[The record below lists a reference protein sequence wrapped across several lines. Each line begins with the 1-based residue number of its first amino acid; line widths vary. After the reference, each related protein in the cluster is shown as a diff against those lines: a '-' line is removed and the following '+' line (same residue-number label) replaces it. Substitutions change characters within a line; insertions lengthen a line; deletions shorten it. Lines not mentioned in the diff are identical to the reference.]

1 MEPAQAR
8 NHRLLVVA
16 ADEELWER
24 LSRVLRDLGY
34 PLTRARNARKGLES
48 LSDRHHEMIIA
59 DADLRGEGA
68 WKLLESVRGTASA
81 PPVVLIASRRGIAGA
96 LAGLERGAADY
107 LSRPPHAEEVAA
119 RISRILENRELDDRL
134 ARLQDEMA
142 QRGRLDGISA
152 RSPAMK
158 ELVERLRRL
167 ATTRS
172 TVLILGESGTGKEL
186 VARTIHFS
194 SPRREGPFLPIN
206 CAAIAPNLI
215 ESELFGHEKGAFTGA
230 VARQKGKFELA
241 QSGTLFLDEVAETDP
256 ATQAKLLRV
265 LEEREFMRVGGSR
278 PVRVNVR
285 VLAATNADL
294 EALVKEGRFRQDL
307 YYRLKVVTVRVPP
320 LRERREDLP
329 ELAEH
334 YIRQI
339 CRANGL
345 PVRELRPEALTA
357 LLQHSWP
364 GNVRELING
373 LEAALVGTQGTEL
386 GLEDLPA
393 SIRQASETEGV
404 AELLRPGLSLEE
416 MERELIRRTLL
427 HEGGH
432 RLRTARILGIG
443 ERTLRRKIRSYGLEP
458 VKATRRGE
466 GA

>member
-1 MEPAQAR
+1 
-8 NHRLLVVA
+8 
-16 ADEELWER
+16 
-24 LSRVLRDLGY
+24 
-34 PLTRARNARKGLES
+34 
-48 LSDRHHEMIIA
+48 
-59 DADLRGEGA
+59 
-68 WKLLESVRGTASA
+68 
-81 PPVVLIASRRGIAGA
+81 
-96 LAGLERGAADY
+96 
-107 LSRPPHAEEVAA
+107 
-119 RISRILENRELDDRL
+119 
-134 ARLQDEMA
+134 
-142 QRGRLDGISA
+142 
-152 RSPAMK
+152 
-158 ELVERLRRL
+158 
-167 ATTRS
+167 
-172 TVLILGESGTGKEL
+172 
-186 VARTIHFS
+186 
-194 SPRREGPFLPIN
+194 
-206 CAAIAPNLI
+206 
-215 ESELFGHEKGAFTGA
+215 
-230 VARQKGKFELA
+230 
-241 QSGTLFLDEVAETDP
+241 
-256 ATQAKLLRV
+256 
-265 LEEREFMRVGGSR
+265 
-278 PVRVNVR
+278 VRVNVR